1 MDAVVDDRLLV
12 EELLIGFDAR
22 GAQLQTTAYWCF
34 RACRAAVAGA
44 GGHLAG
50 PFLDVPEIEQQRAI
64 AAMLQLPGSIGL
76 PDPRDT
82 VAAMV
87 EVARRHPALHLLNL
101 EAVAVAH
108 ILDAVVWL
116 SPERAKGVLPGVL
129 DTEHI
134 VWETIRPS

>member
-12 EELLIGFDAR
+12 EELLIGLDAR
-22 GAQLQTTAYWCF
+22 EAQLNTTAYWYF
-34 RACRAAVAGA
+34 LACRAAAAGA
-44 GGHLAG
+44 GDHLAG
-50 PFLDVPEIEQQRAI
+50 PFLDVPEIEQQRAV
-64 AAMLQLPGSIGL
+64 AAMLQLPDSIGL

-82 VAAMV
+82 IAAMV
-87 EVARRHPALHLLNL
+87 EVARRYPALHLLNL

-108 ILDAVVWL
+108 IVDAVGWL
-116 SPERAKGVLPGVL
+116 SPEGAKGVLPGVL